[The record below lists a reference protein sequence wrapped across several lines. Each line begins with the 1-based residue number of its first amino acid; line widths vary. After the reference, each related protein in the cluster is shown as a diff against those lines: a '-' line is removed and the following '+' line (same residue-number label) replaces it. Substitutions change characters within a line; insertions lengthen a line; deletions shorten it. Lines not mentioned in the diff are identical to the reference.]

1 MRIVVIEP
9 GVEIAVE
16 RFFGIMR
23 EKYGRI
29 LDGGWVSDSGRRAGP
44 DLVNQFDLL
53 SEREKV
59 FVELRIMMGERRSL
73 TEGAE

>member
-1 MRIVVIEP
+1 MRIIVIEP
-9 GVEIAVE
+9 GIEVAVE

-29 LDGGWVSDSGRRAGP
+29 VDGGWVSDSGKRAGP

-53 SEREKV
+53 SERERV
-59 FVELRIMMGERRSL
+59 FVELRIMQSERRSL
-73 TEGAE
+73 PGGGS